1 MLKSLATDISGA
13 ADVCRTV
20 TKFNECQAAA
30 YMLPGETILF
40 SFQSSKEEFSFTN
53 QALLTV
59 KGSTATTTRRL
70 VERHLFKYEVVR
82 HVKFETAG
90 RVDRDCEIKFVIG
103 KESVSIDIAKAE
115 DGSARLYYKVL
126 TLLARVQAANERTW
140 ELGKL
145 ALERSSDAL
154 YLSENSGQTLP
165 RQSDETLAW
174 LSDLYARTHPE
185 SYREVI
191 EGALQ
196 ELRTQGKSEVNP

>member
-1 MLKSLATDISGA
+1 MLKSLATDLSGA
-13 ADVCRTV
+13 ADVCHFV
-20 TKFNECQAAA
+20 HNLSECLAAA
-30 YMLPGETILF
+30 FLLPGETLLF
-40 SFQSSKEEFSFTN
+40 SFQSAKEEFSFTS

-59 KGSTATTTRRL
+59 KGESATTTRKL
-70 VERHLFKYEVVR
+70 VERHMFKHEVVR
-82 HVKFETAG
+82 DVKFETAG
-90 RVDRDCEIKFVIG
+90 NVDRDCEIKFVIG
-103 KESVSIDIAKAE
+103 SEHVSIDIAKAE
-115 DGSARLYYKVL
+115 MADARDYYKVL
-126 TLLARVQAANERTW
+126 TLLARAQASNERTW
-140 ELGKL
+140 DLAKL